1 MIKKMQ
7 RVIDLIIS
15 AALLLAANPGMDF
28 LGLLEI
34 AGELRSKNE
43 GEVIPTP
50 DEFLRHFQEDCT
62 PEVVEQIFKSAKIL
76 VETLTI
82 ETDCQGHKLSFAQ
95 LMNAFREQKWHSSD
109 PRDLPPTYGRP
120 RIILTFEVWDI
131 VGYLHLHKQ
140 MQDLSI
146 GYFTP
151 DPSVDMDM

>member
-15 AALLLAANPGMDF
+15 AALLLAANPGMNF
-28 LGLLEI
+28 RSLLEI

-43 GEVIPTP
+43 GEDIPTP
-50 DEFLRHFQEDCT
+50 GEFLRHFQEDCT

-76 VETLTI
+76 VETLTT
-82 ETDCQGHKLSFAQ
+82 ETDYQGQNLSFGQ
-95 LMNAFREQKWHSSD
+95 MMESFREQQWHSSD
-109 PRDLPPTYGRP
+109 PGDLPPTYGHP